1 MISSDSLSLYHV
13 TLYSGLNQVKR
24 SGSVVSVE
32 RDEEFTYLRGDK
44 SVNFYVRICLPH
56 IVVVTAAR

>member
-32 RDEEFTYLRGDK
+32 RDEEFRYVRGGK
-44 SVNFYVRICLPH
+44 FVNFYVRMRLPH
-56 IVVVTAAR
+56 IVVVTATR

>member
-1 MISSDSLSLYHV
+1 MISSDSLSSYHV

-32 RDEEFTYLRGDK
+32 RDEEFTYLCGNK
-44 SVNFYVRICLPH
+44 SVNFYVRMRLRH
-56 IVVVTAAR
+56 IVVVTARR